1 MLRALEPV
9 ERLLRSSRLIHRERR
24 FEQDARIARL
34 ALQFPIFPRQREG
47 LFLVAEKMEVEARLL
62 LLMQL
67 VAAQRRGVEPG
78 SERLDVLS
86 RLRRLQCLFG
96 KGETKK
102 QNVRLHPVDEQ
113 WNDFVRAS
121 LVEQKVRVGRE
132 QELVVDRFKVR
143 RAEMLLGLLHVTL
156 SQSHLGKARQ
166 HPDLHLGW

>member
-1 MLRALEPV
+1 
-9 ERLLRSSRLIHRERR
+9 
-24 FEQDARIARL
+24 
-34 ALQFPIFPRQREG
+34 
-47 LFLVAEKMEVEARLL
+47 
-62 LLMQL
+62 MQL

-102 QNVRLHPVDEQ
+102 QDVRLHPVDEQ
-113 WNDFVRAS
+113 RDDFLGAS

-166 HPDLHLGW
+166 HPDLHFGLDVRRLGKRRGEGAMRRGGLARGAIEVGQAADSVEFGFERLQG